1 MNLNTVYNTFPDSSE
16 KTATWMAF
24 AMIGRCFAAIALSGT
39 IQMTYEIF
47 PTVVRVR
54 GVAVASAAGM
64 TVSFLSPFI
73 IHSVSANFKNKQNRG
88 PSINDVIHKRF
99 LTPPLPSFICHI
111 NNKINKTFCFISAL
125 GHLPLPSG
133 HYFWMVP
140 SSIYFM
146 GQNCNILNS

>member
-1 MNLNTVYNTFPDSSE
+1 MYTFPGNSE
-16 KTATWMAF
+16 QTATWMAF

-73 IHSVSANFKNKQNRG
+73 IHSVSANFKIKQHEV
-88 PSINDVIHKRF
+88 PCINDIRK
-99 LTPPLPSFICHI
+99 
-111 NNKINKTFCFISAL
+111 
-125 GHLPLPSG
+125 
-133 HYFWMVP
+133 
-140 SSIYFM
+140 SS
-146 GQNCNILNS
+146 